1 MMAFKTDLQE
11 NSNFDWLKWL
21 AVFILFIAGLVA
33 NYYYAAQPWPL
44 RLLGW
49 LVLSGIIAAVAL
61 QTRQGKSALEFAR
74 ESRTELRK
82 VFWPTR
88 QETMQTTLFVA
99 VMVLVLAL
107 ILWAIDGGLMWTIGW
122 LAGQRG

>member
-1 MMAFKTDLQE
+1 MAFKTDLQE
-11 NSNFDWLKWL
+11 KSGFDWLKWL
-21 AVFILFIAGLVA
+21 VVFLLFAAGLVA
-33 NYYYAAQPWPL
+33 NYYYQAQPWPL

-49 LVLSGIIAAVAL
+49 LVLLGIMTAVAL
-61 QTRQGKSALEFAR
+61 LTSQGRAAFDFAR

-99 VMVLVLAL
+99 VMVIILAL
-107 ILWAIDGGLMWTIGW
+107 ILWAIDGGLMWAIGW
-122 LAGQRG
+122 LTGQRG

>member
-11 NSNFDWLKWL
+11 NSNLDWLKWL
-21 AVFILFIAGLVA
+21 VVFLLLAAGLVA
-33 NYYYAAQPWPL
+33 NYYYSAQPWPL

-49 LVLSGIIAAVAL
+49 LALSGIIAAVAS
-61 QTRQGKSALEFAR
+61 QTRKGKMAFGFVR
-74 ESRTELRK
+74 ESRAELRK

-99 VMVLVLAL
+99 AMVIILAL
-107 ILWAIDGGLMWTIGW
+107 ILWAIDGGLMWAIGW
-122 LAGQRG
+122 LTGQRG